1 MKRRGVFH
9 LAFVLASLEEFS
21 KKTGYDVSK
30 KLEGNEKILVER
42 LRRMGI
48 KKALKQVSRPGGYE
62 I

>member
-1 MKRRGVFH
+1 
-9 LAFVLASLEEFS
+9 LEEFA

-30 KLEGNEKILVER
+30 NLEGNEKILVER